1 MFRNLPPV
9 IKNLII
15 LNALMLLAA
24 WVLDAQFGIS
34 LEKLLG
40 FHYFESKLFKPYQLV
55 TYMFM
60 HGGFIHLF
68 FNMYALFIF
77 GVMLES
83 VWGSRKFFT
92 YYILC
97 GLGAI
102 AIQGL
107 VNYIQ
112 YFFIEREFA
121 QLMTAYSS
129 TAFITFVQDSFPNI
143 NAAAG
148 SELYRLIMSAGQGDA
163 ATIFNDLMQF
173 NMTIPTVGASGAVY
187 GILLAFGM
195 MFPNTQLMLLIP
207 PIPIKAKWL
216 VIIYGGLEFSLGI
229 TQQGSNIA
237 HFAHLG
243 GMIVGFILI
252 RLWKKNT
259 NINRFY

>member
-15 LNALMLLAA
+15 LNVLMLLIAM
-24 WVLDAQFGIS
+24 VLKSQFQID
-34 LEKLLG
+34 LDDILG
-40 FHYFESKLFKPYQLV
+40 FHYFGSKLFRPYQMI

-68 FNMYALFIF
+68 FNMYALFVF

-83 VWGSRKFFT
+83 IWGGKRFFI

-102 AIQGL
+102 SIQSL
-107 VNYIQ
+107 VNYFQFTHMTNEFNQIILT
-112 YFFIEREFA
+112 YSPDKFLKFA
-121 QLMTAYSS
+121 Q
-129 TAFITFVQDSFPNI
+129 DNFPLI
-143 NAAAG
+143 DFSAG
-148 SELYRLIMSAGQGDA
+148 SDNFRLISNTGINEAAQRFSEMMQLQMSV
-163 ATIFNDLMQF
+163 
-173 NMTIPTVGASGAVY
+173 PTVGASGAVY

-195 MFPNTQLMLLIP
+195 IFPNAQLMLLIP

-216 VIIYGGLEFSLGI
+216 VIIYGLLELSLGI
-229 TQQGSNIA
+229 TQPGSNIA

-243 GMIVGFILI
+243 GMIVGFFLI
-252 RLWKKNT
+252 RLWKKRGD
-259 NINRFY
+259 INRF